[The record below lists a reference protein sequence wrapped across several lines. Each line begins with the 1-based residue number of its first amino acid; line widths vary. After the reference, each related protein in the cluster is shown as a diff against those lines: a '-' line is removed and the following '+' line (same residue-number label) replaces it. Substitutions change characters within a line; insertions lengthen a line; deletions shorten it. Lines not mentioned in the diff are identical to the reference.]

1 MTKKFGN
8 KKHKAGSMPAL
19 CFYASRLTGMRTA
32 VV

>member
-19 CFYASRLTGMRTA
+19 CFYANRFAYVRAS

>member
-19 CFYASRLTGMRTA
+19 CFYAFRLTGMCAA